1 MASTANA
8 KLKQVQSAKK
18 LAHAGVINST
28 SSFIP
33 KINAFGMVS
42 IYDYQL
48 SSLSPDYMV
57 GVQMSL
63 NLFDGLQ
70 NYHQL
75 KASIIRVKFK
85 FFVKNERRDTIGEM
99 QSFAAKLNHI
109 ANALQ
114 NHGKDFER
122 TALSGVLLASGS
134 IPTNHNKEHLMS
146 FLRQIFFLQSFG
158 GQLFF

>member
-1 MASTANA
+1 MFLENFVVKETVLGKTSEY
-8 KLKQVQSAKK
+8 
-18 LAHAGVINST
+18 AGINST

-75 KASIIRVKFK
+75 KASIIRVIFK

-99 QSFAAKLNHI
+99 QSFAASSSVFVIESVSSK
-109 ANALQ
+109 
-114 NHGKDFER
+114 
-122 TALSGVLLASGS
+122 
-134 IPTNHNKEHLMS
+134 
-146 FLRQIFFLQSFG
+146 
-158 GQLFF
+158 